1 MKFIPLLFLSAL
13 PLSAVTITQWNF
25 NSSPADASDT
35 TGSTSPAIGSGT
47 ASLRST
53 TSLFASGNSGAG
65 STDPTTTDDTAWGIT
80 TFPASGSDMTAGVQF
95 LIDTTGYESITVSYD
110 VRHSNT
116 SSRYQAVQYTLNGS
130 TWTSATFFAA
140 AAGDAWINNRSVNLS
155 AIVGANNNPNFGIR
169 ILSASQFAATGAG
182 TSSYVAATTGSTYAA
197 GGNWRFDMVTVSGT
211 VIPEPSAALLG
222 GLGVLGLLRRRRH

>member
-1 MKFIPLLFLSAL
+1 MKFIPLLVLTAL

-25 NSSPADASDT
+25 NSIPADNNDATGT
-35 TGSTSPAIGSGT
+35 TTPSIGSGT

-53 TSLFASGNSGAG
+53 TSLFANGNAGNG
-65 STDPTTTDDTAWGIT
+65 STDPTTTDDSGWGIT
-80 TFPASGSDMTAGVQF
+80 TFPATGSDMTAGVQF

-130 TWTSATFFAA
+130 SWTTATFFTA
-140 AAGDAWINNRSVNLS
+140 AAGDSWINNRSVNLS
-155 AIVGANNNPNFGIR
+155 AIAGANNNPNFGIR
-169 ILSASQFAATGAG
+169 ILSAFQSTATGAG
-182 TSSYVAATTGSTYAA
+182 ANAYVAATTGSTYV
-197 GGNWRFDMVTVSGT
+197 GSGNWRFDMVTVSGS